1 MSALL
6 VTPNNYIDPQA
17 RGGVQQCTHD
27 YVRTLIAAGA
37 EPQIASFDI
46 DRALLTRVGRRL
58 WPRPFAYEVPRAFQ
72 ASVVERCRRLKITTV
87 FLNNSVSS
95 TLAPALRQA
104 LSDDVRVVLLSHG
117 AEHTDLVNALRTD
130 PDSVPR
136 HMRAPQWLGQMILQE
151 VEQRRALDLVLCI
164 SEEDVLV
171 EKWLGARACLYLP
184 RTVEVAPISWRPQ
197 AERLGYVAT
206 LDHGPNVDGL
216 SQLASALTGV
226 EDVVLRVVG
235 GPVEA
240 GDRLQ
245 REFRNIR
252 YLGRLSDDAL
262 RAEASTWSAF
272 TNPMFCQARGA
283 SMKVATALGW
293 GVPVATTVEGARG
306 YRWDDA
312 LLPRAR
318 NRQDLAR
325 LCVEI
330 SRGDKAEW
338 GRRAVAV
345 RSLSP
350 TCAES
355 GRLVADA
362 LTALPGR
369 DRWQESSGQPRD
381 TKE

>member
-1 MSALL
+1 MSTLF
-6 VTPNNYIDPQA
+6 VTPNDYIDPQA

-27 YVRTLIAAGA
+27 YLKTLIAAGA

-46 DRALLTRVGRRL
+46 DQAFLTRVGRRL
-58 WPRPFAYEVPRAFQ
+58 SPRPFAYQVPRAFQ
-72 ASVVERCRRLKITTV
+72 ASVVERCRRLKTTTV

-95 TLAPALRQA
+95 ALAPALRQA
-104 LSDDVRVVLLSHG
+104 LSDDVRIVLLSHG
-117 AEHTDLVNALRTD
+117 VEHTDVVNALRVD
-130 PDSVPR
+130 PGGVPR
-136 HMRAPQWLGQMILQE
+136 HMRAPTWLGQMILQE
-151 VEQRRALDLVLCI
+151 MKQRQSLDLVLCM

-184 RTVEVAPISWRPQ
+184 RTVEVAPMSWRPQ
-197 AERLGYVAT
+197 ADRLGYVGT
-206 LDHGPNVDGL
+206 LNHGPNVDGL
-216 SQLASALTGV
+216 RQLASALTGV
-226 EDVVLRVVG
+226 DGVVLRVVG

-252 YLGRLSDDAL
+252 HLGRLSDDAL
-262 RAEASTWSAF
+262 LAEASTWSAL

-283 SMKVATALGW
+283 STKVATALGW

-306 YRWDDA
+306 YRWDDE
-312 LLPRAR
+312 LLPLAQ
-318 NRQDLAR
+318 NPPGLAR

-338 GRRAVAV
+338 GRRAVAI

-350 TCAES
+350 TFEEC
-355 GRLVADA
+355 GQRVADA
-362 LTALPGR
+362 LTALPGVG
-369 DRWQESSGQPRD
+369 RWHESSGQPRD
-381 TKE
+381 TRK